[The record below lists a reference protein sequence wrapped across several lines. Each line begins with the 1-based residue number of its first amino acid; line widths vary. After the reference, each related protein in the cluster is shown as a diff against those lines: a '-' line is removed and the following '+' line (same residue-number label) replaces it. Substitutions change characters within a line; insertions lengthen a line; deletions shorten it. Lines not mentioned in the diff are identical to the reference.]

1 MKRSIYIVFLLVLA
15 LTSCN
20 ESVEMNRVLTA
31 ADSLL
36 TVQPDSAL
44 RYLEAHARLKGEGSR
59 SQRMRYE
66 LLRATAQNKA
76 YVDFTT
82 DSVMKQVADYYDH
95 HGTAN
100 QQLQAHYLLGCVYRD
115 LGDAPRAIE
124 CYLDAVEK
132 ADTTAEDCDY
142 KTMGATYS
150 QMAGMYHRQLLL
162 NNEIEARRQASHYA
176 FVSGDTLLSIH
187 DYKMIAGAYILQC
200 KSDSAE
206 LILNKAIQLYHYYGY
221 KQESLEASL
230 MLMHLYTE
238 QPDKLFVLK
247 HLIDQ
252 FESETNLFDDKH
264 ELPPSK
270 HQYYYYKGKY
280 YEGIHQLD
288 SAELCYRKIYY
299 PNISYLSANP
309 MYKGMLSVYRK
320 RQEGD
325 SIAKYADL
333 YCISVD
339 SSTILKDREITA
351 QMAAT
356 YDYTLYQKKALVK
369 EQKANRLE
377 IKLIVISL
385 LLGISVLG
393 TVAVVRRNKIS
404 KCRQI
409 AKYNTTLS
417 ERNKMQKEL
426 EKLKEKNYD
435 AVIEQKEKL
444 IRELNHSLGEYESMY
459 RQVLAK
465 DHLDEFKKY
474 EIVKSFEK
482 MSEFKKGIPLPTN
495 TDWKRLVDGFSCS
508 MPSTYAMMT
517 RKETALSDLQLH
529 VCILLLLGYE
539 ESVIAALK
547 GSSPQT
553 INCAKVRANKKLFQC
568 KDSASLKAN
577 LMGIA
582 GS

>member
-1 MKRSIYIVFLLVLA
+1 M
-15 LTSCN
+15 
-20 ESVEMNRVLTA
+20 
-31 ADSLL
+31 
-36 TVQPDSAL
+36 
-44 RYLEAHARLKGEGSR
+44 
-59 SQRMRYE
+59 
-66 LLRATAQNKA
+66 
-76 YVDFTT
+76 
-82 DSVMKQVADYYDH
+82 
-95 HGTAN
+95 
-100 QQLQAHYLLGCVYRD
+100 
-115 LGDAPRAIE
+115 
-124 CYLDAVEK
+124 
-132 ADTTAEDCDY
+132 
-142 KTMGATYS
+142 
-150 QMAGMYHRQLLL
+150 
-162 NNEIEARRQASHYA
+162 
-176 FVSGDTLLSIH
+176 
-187 DYKMIAGAYILQC
+187 
-200 KSDSAE
+200 
-206 LILNKAIQLYHYYGY
+206 
-221 KQESLEASL
+221 
-230 MLMHLYTE
+230 
-238 QPDKLFVLK
+238 FVLK

-309 MYKGMLSVYRK
+309 MYKGMLSVFRK

>member
-1 MKRSIYIVFLLVLA
+1 
-15 LTSCN
+15 
-20 ESVEMNRVLTA
+20 MNRVLTA